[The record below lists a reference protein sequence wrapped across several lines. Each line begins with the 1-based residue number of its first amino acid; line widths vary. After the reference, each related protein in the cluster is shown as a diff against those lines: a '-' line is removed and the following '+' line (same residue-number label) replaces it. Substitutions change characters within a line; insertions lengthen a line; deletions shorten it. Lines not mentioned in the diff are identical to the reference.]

1 MSEIHL
7 IPESESWLK
16 SRLTCQSLHHPL
28 KFISTIMTPFHRE
41 ILFKW
46 VFDLCYD
53 LNTSLKTPYLAC
65 HLIDKFLTIK
75 PVPSYEIL
83 ELVALVCISISI
95 KYVESLNI
103 ETSRLENYLNNKFSA
118 VIFTETERYVL
129 TQLNWKLECITVYDI
144 IEEIVPIEIDNRKKI
159 VFTAA
164 SFGIL
169 LISDMACMDL
179 GIEAIALAV
188 LVKTLN
194 YFKVE
199 SDFVGSFEDLV
210 QEKEKI
216 YQLVEVLKRK
226 IEDIGNE

>member
-1 MSEIHL
+1 MSEINL
-7 IPESESWLK
+7 ISESKSWLK
-16 SRLTCQSLHHPL
+16 SRLNAQSSLHPL
-28 KFISTIMTPFHRE
+28 KFISGIMTPFHRE

-83 ELVALVCISISI
+83 ELVGLVCLSISI

-129 TQLNWKLECITVYDI
+129 AQLNWKLECLTVYDL
-144 IEEIVPIEIDNRKKI
+144 IEEILPLGIENRKKI
-159 VFTAA
+159 VFTAG

-169 LISDMACMDL
+169 LISDQRWMDL
-179 GIEAIALAV
+179 GIEAVALAV

-199 SDFVGSFEDLV
+199 SNFINSFEDLV
-210 QEKEKI
+210 EGKEKI
-216 YQLVEVLKRK
+216 CDLVTALNGK
-226 IEDIGNE
+226 IEDIENE